1 MVATAP
7 SIFSVDFSLSGLM
20 FPAGSVRI
28 KMIHLKGFP
37 YSFSVSYSFND
48 KTNSGIEM
56 QAEFN
61 GTLRDEQQPAADAMI
76 GHYTGILSATT
87 AFGKTVV
94 ASYLLVK
101 RKTNTLILV
110 HTQSLMMQWQKS
122 LEQLSKYYRKR
133 Y

>member
-1 MVATAP
+1 
-7 SIFSVDFSLSGLM
+7 
-20 FPAGSVRI
+20 
-28 KMIHLKGFP
+28 
-37 YSFSVSYSFND
+37 
-48 KTNSGIEM
+48 M

-76 GHYTGILSATT
+76 GHHTGILSATT

-94 ASYLLVK
+94 ASYLLGK